1 VIAQLPLTHVI
12 VHARSTVFEK
22 AAEFFTWIVGIG
34 DRRAQRT
41 ARIDVGVVAV
51 EPVIEKLQVESR
63 ELRGLMRFIGGA
75 GRLESRWTRGAA
87 CASADAASWLPEAR
101 SQAWAARR
109 DPARA
114 SPSFCLL
121 RSLRA
126 LLGFNGL
133 QYGSEIDDA
142 KSAARGV

>member
-63 ELRGLMRFIGGA
+63 ELRGLMRFIGGGGEA
-75 GRLESRWTRGAA
+75 GESVDAGGGVCIRGRGVMAA
-87 CASADAASWLPEAR
+87 
-101 SQAWAARR
+101 
-109 DPARA
+109 
-114 SPSFCLL
+114 
-121 RSLRA
+121 
-126 LLGFNGL
+126 
-133 QYGSEIDDA
+133 GSEVA
-142 KSAARGV
+142 SVGRST